1 MNPDL
6 EVFLQDAFGNL
17 QRGTSS
23 IPRVAIE
30 PDYESGSTDTD
41 PAKLRSELSQLLN
54 EQQVDTKAL
63 RSHEGI
69 EVMIPTKYTELAK
82 VTRRLFLHGDKE
94 DGPWIEV
101 VPPGNW
107 I

>member
-6 EVFLQDAFGNL
+6 EVFLQDVFGNL
-17 QRGTSS
+17 ERGNSPV
-23 IPRVAIE
+23 PRVAVE
-30 PDYESGSTDTD
+30 PDYESGSTDVD
-41 PAKLRSELSQLLN
+41 PAKLRSELSQLLV
-54 EQQVDTKAL
+54 EQRVDTKTL
-63 RSHEGI
+63 SSHEGI
-69 EVMIPTKYTELAK
+69 EIGIPTEYAQLSKCI
-82 VTRRLFLHGDKE
+82 RRIFLHGDKE